1 MCTVTYIPQ
10 DRGFILSSNRDEAPH
25 RATTPIHK
33 EVIKGRQ
40 ILYPRDVKGGS
51 WIIAAEN
58 KVLVCVLNGALIKH
72 RHNPPYKTS
81 RGLVAKDMY
90 RYKTPFD
97 FIEKYDFI
105 GIEPFTFVI
114 ASEMDVIDF
123 RWDGKQKHIS
133 HKDPG
138 IGHIWSSST
147 LYDRPIQQKREALF
161 LQFLK
166 EHNHKP
172 DINSISLLHRNGNIG
187 DETQNFVMNRDNR
200 VMTVSITQVIVEEN
214 HITMNYESLLEE
226 KDHFTDVIPA
236 VSEK

>member
-10 DRGFILSSNRDEAPH
+10 HKGFVLSSNRDETPK

-33 EVIKGRQ
+33 EVINGTK
-40 ILYPRDVKGGS
+40 IIYPRDVKGGS
-51 WIIAAEN
+51 WIIAGEN
-58 KVLVCVLNGALIKH
+58 KVLVCVLNGALKKH
-72 RHNPPYKTS
+72 SHNPPYKTS

-90 RYKTPFD
+90 RYETPLE
-97 FIEKYDFI
+97 FIEKYDFN

-114 ASEMDVIDF
+114 VSEKDVIDF

-133 HKDPG
+133 HINPG

-147 LYDRPIQQKREALF
+147 LYDHAVQQKREALF

-166 EHNHKP
+166 ENNHKP
-172 DINSISLLHRNGNIG
+172 DINAINTLHRNGNIG

-200 VMTVSITQVIVEEN
+200 VMTISITQVIVEEN
-214 HITMNYESLLEE
+214 HITMNYDSLLEV
-226 KDHFTDVIPA
+226 KDHFTDVMPT